1 MSDLKVCC
9 TPGNLALQYAVAH
22 LVAAGIPVTA
32 VPDEDTTHL
41 LLPVPTR
48 CFDTLPEN
56 VVIVGGNL
64 HCLPGYQVI
73 DLLKDP
79 EYLVEN
85 AAITA
90 QCALKLVELD
100 WQNVPVLILGF
111 GRIGKHL
118 ARLLQDAGAAVTI
131 AARKESD
138 LMLAQELGYGRIP
151 ISQAQTILPGFR
163 VVFNTVPA
171 MMLSTVGAPDCMAVE
186 LASKPGMVG
195 NRIIDGRGLPG
206 RYAPQASGALIARR
220 FLALAKEEGT

>member
-9 TPGNLALQYAVAH
+9 TPGNAALAYAAS
-22 LVAAGIPVTA
+22 LLEEAGIPVNT
-32 VPDEDTTHL
+32 VPQGDTTHL

-73 DLLKDP
+73 DLLKDG
-79 EYLVEN
+79 EYLEEN

-90 QCALKLVELD
+90 RCALKLVDANWKDL
-100 WQNVPVLILGF
+100 PVLILGF
-111 GRIGKHL
+111 GRIGKYL
-118 ARLLQDAGAAVTI
+118 AGILQSKGARVTI
-131 AARKESD
+131 AARKERD
-138 LMLAQELGYGRIP
+138 LALAESLGYGGIP
-151 ISQAQTILPGFR
+151 IAQAQSVLPQFR

-171 MMLSTVGAPDCMAVE
+171 MILSTDMAPHCIPVE

-195 NRIIDGRGLPG
+195 KDIVDGRGLPG
-206 RYAPQASGALIARR
+206 RYAPKDSGALIARR
-220 FLALAKEEGT
+220 FLALVKEG